1 MNKYEY
7 YIKGIEYIMFII
19 TNIIVNMINE
29 SNNILKS
36 NVTKDEKHESDKIK
50 EDFKIKYLVD
60 IYNVKL

>member
-1 MNKYEY
+1 
-7 YIKGIEYIMFII
+7 MFII

-36 NVTKDEKHESDKIK
+36 NVTKDEKYDSDKIK

-60 IYNVKL
+60 IYYVKL